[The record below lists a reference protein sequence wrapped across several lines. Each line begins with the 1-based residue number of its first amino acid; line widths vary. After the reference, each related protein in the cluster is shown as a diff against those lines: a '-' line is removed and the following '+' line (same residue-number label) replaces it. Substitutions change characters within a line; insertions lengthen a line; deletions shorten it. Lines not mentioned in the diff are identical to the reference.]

1 MTKSKFDYIIVGGGS
16 AGSVTASKL
25 IKNGASVLVI
35 EEGGKNTNPL
45 LKMPAGWIP
54 MLDGSPYLK
63 FFKSIPQ
70 PQLNNRQHDIAQA
83 KILGGGSS
91 INGMVYMRGKPSDYS
106 SWEKETGDKNWSWNS
121 ILKNY
126 ITLENNQNL
135 KNDFHGNG
143 GPLKVS
149 DPGYVVK
156 GSELYIESMK
166 NLGLPYKND
175 FNTGEQYGTG
185 LMQYTINNGKR
196 CDAVSAFIKPI
207 FNNKKLTIFL
217 KTLVTNIILENKKA
231 IGVEILKNGKPSKVY
246 ANEEIILTAG
256 SFISPKLLMLSGIG
270 DEEQLKTFNINIIEK
285 IPGVGKNLQDHC
297 EVPFVTTARPGYGYF
312 KQNTGWRMIRNGLQ
326 YLLFNSGPVR
336 SNGVDCCSFLNPE
349 DLTNSIDP
357 KIKLY
362 CVQIM
367 YTDRDTKHIKPDHGV
382 TLTSCLMNPK
392 SRGEVRIQS
401 SNPLDL
407 PLINPN
413 FLSHK
418 DDIKIFLDS
427 LRLAREV
434 IKTKPLSDIIIDEIL
449 PGSEVNSDDDLITYS
464 KKMIK
469 TNWHPVG
476 TCKMGNDQDEMAVL
490 NNKLQVRGIK
500 NLRVFDVS
508 MMPNIISA
516 NTNAP
521 AMAIADKAC
530 DIMLS

>member
-1 MTKSKFDYIIVGGGS
+1 
-16 AGSVTASKL
+16 
-25 IKNGASVLVI
+25 
-35 EEGGKNTNPL
+35 
-45 LKMPAGWIP
+45 
-54 MLDGSPYLK
+54 
-63 FFKSIPQ
+63 
-70 PQLNNRQHDIAQA
+70 
-83 KILGGGSS
+83 
-91 INGMVYMRGKPSDYS
+91 
-106 SWEKETGDKNWSWNS
+106 
-121 ILKNY
+121 
-126 ITLENNQNL
+126 
-135 KNDFHGNG
+135 
-143 GPLKVS
+143 
-149 DPGYVVK
+149 
-156 GSELYIESMK
+156 
-166 NLGLPYKND
+166 
-175 FNTGEQYGTG
+175 
-185 LMQYTINNGKR
+185 
-196 CDAVSAFIKPI
+196 
-207 FNNKKLTIFL
+207 
-217 KTLVTNIILENKKA
+217 
-231 IGVEILKNGKPSKVY
+231 
-246 ANEEIILTAG
+246 
-256 SFISPKLLMLSGIG
+256 
-270 DEEQLKTFNINIIEK
+270 
-285 IPGVGKNLQDHC
+285 
-297 EVPFVTTARPGYGYF
+297 
-312 KQNTGWRMIRNGLQ
+312 MIRNGLQ

-336 SNGVDCCSFLNPE
+336 SSGVDCCSFLNPE
-349 DLTNSIDP
+349 DLTNNIDP

-367 YTDRDTKHIKPDHGV
+367 YADRDTKNIKPDHGV